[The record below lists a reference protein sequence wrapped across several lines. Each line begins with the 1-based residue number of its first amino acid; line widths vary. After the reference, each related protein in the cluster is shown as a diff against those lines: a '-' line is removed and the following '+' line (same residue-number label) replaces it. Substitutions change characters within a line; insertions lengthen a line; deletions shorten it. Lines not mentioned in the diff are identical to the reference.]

1 VNDSQ
6 KLFLA
11 ISIIGGIAVI
21 VSYIWGFKSGINLD
35 NFWGGVPENLR
46 GIYTISM
53 LLSAA
58 GFFVFFLYIL
68 SNLDGQNSFV
78 PPNFMGDKAFHILFT
93 LILVFSTVWMPLVA
107 VMISSPSTLIWV
119 GIRAG
124 LAIVGLASLGVLI
137 LLLSLNPRPTDAF
150 YVSALIGISWFTIHT
165 GILDAIIW
173 AGMWK

>member
-1 VNDSQ
+1 MNDSQ

-21 VSYIWGFKSGINLD
+21 ISYIWGFKSGISLD

-46 GIYTISM
+46 SLYTVSM
-53 LLSAA
+53 LISAA

-68 SNLDGQNSFV
+68 SNLGGQNTFV
-78 PPNFMGDKAFHILFT
+78 PANIFGDKAFHILFA

-107 VMISSPSTLIWV
+107 VMISNPTTLVWI

-124 LAIVGLASLGVLI
+124 LAIVGLASLGVLV
-137 LLLSLNPRPTDAF
+137 LLLSLNPRPSDAF
-150 YVSALIGISWFTIHT
+150 YISAIIGISWFTIHT